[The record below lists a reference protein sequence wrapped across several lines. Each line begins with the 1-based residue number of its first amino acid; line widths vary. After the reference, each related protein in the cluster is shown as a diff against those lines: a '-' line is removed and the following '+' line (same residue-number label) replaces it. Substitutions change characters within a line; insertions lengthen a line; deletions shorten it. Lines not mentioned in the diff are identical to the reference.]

1 MPFPKHP
8 PGFSTDSL
16 RLPDFALTRA
26 WMERV
31 AIGASQSC
39 ADATLCA
46 DLWEKVDRIEQIQ
59 SGRRSGVSRQPE
71 NRMAAHKFNVGERVI
86 FHSPRLSVGPSIF
99 TVLRRLPI
107 EGYDR
112 TYRIKSS
119 EENFERVAKE
129 HELESVHEEATG

>member
-1 MPFPKHP
+1 
-8 PGFSTDSL
+8 
-16 RLPDFALTRA
+16 
-26 WMERV
+26 
-31 AIGASQSC
+31 
-39 ADATLCA
+39 
-46 DLWEKVDRIEQIQ
+46 
-59 SGRRSGVSRQPE
+59 
-71 NRMAAHKFNVGERVI
+71 MAAHKFNVGERVI